1 MAMMSAREL
10 VDMGNFL
17 ASRLE
22 RLSADSR
29 WAHRA
34 SGLRGSLLRELEALE
49 VSLKLGYTPNAA
61 QVERLRQAIELG
73 YTILVKAGREITV
86 PDLRRT

>member
-1 MAMMSAREL
+1 MPEMSAIEL
-10 VDMGNFL
+10 IDLGNFL

-34 SGLRGSLLRELEALE
+34 SGVRGSLLRQLEALE
-49 VSLKLGYTPNAA
+49 LNLKTGSTPDPV
-61 QVERLRQAIELG
+61 QLERLRQAIEQG

-86 PDLRRT
+86 PDLRRN